1 MITQVINT
9 QLSKEERETHY
20 LIENSNDNEVEMDTT
35 ILKDY
40 NRAVKQGWTM
50 VKQYVYED
58 GSVAGGVFTAPR
70 RCLSVRS
77 TKERVMSEK
86 QKKNIEKMRENKK

>member
-20 LIENSNDNEVEMDTT
+20 LIENVNDNEVEMDTT

-58 GSVAGGVFTAPR
+58 GTVAGGVFIAPR

-77 TKERVMSEK
+77 TKERVMSERQK
-86 QKKNIEKMRENKK
+86 QNIEKMRASKQ